1 MKRFL
6 TTFAVCLLLLN
17 LWAVAG
23 AWHNSE
29 DRLLDVS
36 ARKEFA
42 GSFVKTSMGTT
53 RYILEGPE
61 GAPLVLFVGGLT
73 TEAVEYFE
81 KAASAFRDAG
91 YRTLRYDLFG
101 RGGSDRSDAFDYDQ
115 ATYARQI
122 DELLAE
128 LKIDDPIY
136 LIGPSLGGGI
146 AAYWTAAHSG
156 RVRALSL
163 HASAG
168 YAPESELT
176 VSLLKVPVLG
186 RYLFWLQQDRLTL
199 GRVSAHFATPQQAAV
214 DLVQDGIRRSA
225 LFKGYRE
232 ALFRT
237 ITNFGAT
244 NLEPT
249 FTRLGTTAVPV
260 QILWGK
266 EDQILSV
273 DGAQKINGWLRGRA
287 EVALMPNVGHMAML
301 EAGDRSIPLVLKFF
315 ASTRKDPA
323 Q

>member
-6 TTFAVCLLLLN
+6 TIFAVCLLLLN
-17 LWAVAG
+17 LWAITQ

-29 DRLLDVS
+29 DRLLDAS

-42 GSFVKTSMGTT
+42 GSFVRTSMGTT

-61 GAPLVLFVGGLT
+61 NAPLVLFVGGLT
-73 TEAVEYFE
+73 TEAVEYFD
-81 KAASAFRDAG
+81 KAASAFREAG

-122 DELLAE
+122 DELLAA
-128 LKIDDPIY
+128 LKIDGPIY

-146 AAYWTAAHSG
+146 SAYWAAAHPG

-168 YAPESELT
+168 YAPASEPI

-199 GRVSAHFATPQQAAV
+199 GRVGAHFATPQESAV

-249 FTRLGTTAVPV
+249 FTRLAATAVPV

-273 DGAQKINGWLRGRA
+273 DGAQKINAWLGGKA
-287 EVALMPNVGHMAML
+287 EVALLPNVGHMAML

-323 Q
+323 R